1 MLNKLY
7 KVTNMS
13 LEETKEKL
21 AVKRD
26 EKKVELEEK
35 KEQAKINR
43 KERLL
48 NLKEKYTDK
57 KIADH
62 IEKAMKIFAKAE
74 DDAEK
79 DIEKMLTNRTE

>member
-1 MLNKLY
+1 MSNKLY

-35 KEQAKINR
+35 KNR
-43 KERLL
+43 QKL
-48 NLKEKYTDK
+48 TVK
-57 KIADH
+57 KDY
-62 IEKAMKIFAKAE
+62 
-74 DDAEK
+74 
-79 DIEKMLTNRTE
+79 